1 MGHGPRATGHGPGLV
16 IVAACAHAVSTPVH
30 GVSAIVR
37 ADVDR
42 AETAEKARRH
52 DVARAEYERAIIDAH
67 DPDSIAFAR
76 HEYADTLEHWGEY
89 DAMIA
94 QLEAIVAVRPDDAG
108 AWHDLGFL
116 YFKLRHDSARAT
128 AALERAKQLA
138 PRAARSHVELAEIY
152 WCTGDRARAAD
163 EYRAL
168 LALELPDKV
177 RAAARRALELLAAP
191 TTAPPHCS

>member
-1 MGHGPRATGHGPGLV
+1 V
-16 IVAACAHAVSTPVH
+16 IAAAACAHAPPQPMH
-30 GVSAIVR
+30 GVSTIVR
-37 ADVDR
+37 ADVER
-42 AETAEKARRH
+42 AETAERARRH
-52 DVARAEYERAIIDAH
+52 DLARTEYERAITDAH

-116 YFKLRHDSARAT
+116 YFKLRHDDARAI
-128 AALERAKQLA
+128 AALERAEQLA
-138 PRAARSHVELAEIY
+138 PRVARSHVELAEIY

-177 RAAARRALELLAAP
+177 RAAARRALELLAGPA
-191 TTAPPHCS
+191 TAPPHCS